1 MSTKILE
8 NKRVEAL
15 NNSIL
20 DFKYVQHLDF
30 SGNNIVDINLL
41 QNFENLISLK
51 LSKNK
56 VKNITI
62 FTNEELF

>member
-30 SGNNIVDINLL
+30 TGNNIVDINLL
-41 QNFENLISLK
+41 
-51 LSKNK
+51 
-56 VKNITI
+56 
-62 FTNEELF
+62 